1 MEVCSY
7 LPTQL
12 VCDALH
18 QTIQKRRER
27 QQISQSSFLTEA
39 ICVQMLQGA
48 NHKCANTSKLNCIHP
63 TTKKGCSDY
72 GRQFFVSVTE
82 YNTKSFHIFLLHYL
96 PTTDTVK
103 VRIVSLHW
111 SAFLVNAA
119 GCSRTHFR
127 KSGSLC
133 TVYIISVVLQCPVNR
148 VFCVYCM
155 CGWGGPG
162 VLSFQVNDDFDPC
175 SSQILKP
182 PAA

>member
-119 GCSRTHFR
+119 GCSRTH
-127 KSGSLC
+127 
-133 TVYIISVVLQCPVNR
+133 ISERAAACAL
-148 VFCVYCM
+148 FI
-155 CGWGGPG
+155 
-162 VLSFQVNDDFDPC
+162 SFLWCC
-175 SSQILKP
+175 SAL
-182 PAA
+182 